1 MGDMNAVH
9 LLILLLLILTGC
21 AQTDST
27 IPTPLP
33 TATLG
38 ARITLVPRPTATAA
52 PIPTRTPTL
61 DPDQVRGRLVGDSV
75 PLRLEPGTSN
85 PVDRLI
91 QGSAPVT
98 VIGRTGDTL
107 WIEVA
112 LDTGVT
118 GWLEFSDVD
127 VPVQMSRLPVTGVA
141 DDLPPTP
148 LPDAVVRQDADGLRL
163 RLSPGLK
170 TDVRL
175 NLEGGTVVDVIGRT
189 ADNQWLEVMMNIGIS
204 GWVSAQFLDVF
215 INLESLPVTG
225 VVVVT
230 PAAAITTPTPAPTV
244 EGG

>member
-1 MGDMNAVH
+1 MNAVRYV
-9 LLILLLLILTGC
+9 LLLLLILAGCTQTG
-21 AQTDST
+21 ST
-27 IPTPLP
+27 TPTPLP

-38 ARITLVPRPTATAA
+38 ARITLLPRSTETATPA
-52 PIPTRTPTL
+52 PTRTPTL

-75 PLRLEPGTSN
+75 PLRLQPGTAN
-85 PVDRLI
+85 PVDWLI

-98 VIGRTGDTL
+98 VIGRTDDTL

-112 LDTGVT
+112 LDTGAT
-118 GWLEFSDVD
+118 GWLEFSDVA

-163 RLSPGLK
+163 RLSPGLT

-175 NLEGGTVVDVIGRT
+175 NLEGGTVLDVIGRT
-189 ADNQWLEVMMNIGIS
+189 TDNQWLEVMMNIGIS

-230 PAAAITTPTPAPTV
+230 PAAEIATPTPAATI
-244 EGG
+244 EESG